1 MSCSLSA
8 QMSLPTAPAPWPL
21 VELEALRAEL
31 ERLPGG
37 GMLAARISG
46 VAEAVGGYLQEQEGM
61 AEELLSLYEQLGA
74 VFEIT
79 RRLPE
84 VHDELQVRELFTE
97 RLAHSFAGR
106 RVSMWRLRRDGDW
119 RATGD
124 VPELTPWL
132 SDLIVESRDQV
143 RVLVQPVPEG
153 ALSDSTA
160 EVMVGPVFAGEEFIC
175 AVVLTRTAQVP
186 KFRACDM
193 NLLDAL
199 MAFCGDL
206 IRNLRLVKELRET
219 SIATVCSL
227 VTVVDQK
234 DEYTSGHSVRVGYF
248 AVLLGSQLGLT
259 DSELQ
264 MLEWGALLHDIGKIG
279 IRDDV
284 LKKSGKLTDEE
295 FAHMKEH
302 PVRSFRVVR
311 SVPQLAQAL
320 DGVRYHHEHYD
331 GSGYPDG
338 LVGEDIPLQAR
349 IIQIADIFDALTST
363 RSYRKAFDWRKALSI
378 LAEEAGTTVDSRLQ
392 QIFDRLIRSR
402 LESDPQAWEALVER
416 AERFTGRDVNSVA
429 LEDRES

>member
-1 MSCSLSA
+1 MP
-8 QMSLPTAPAPWPL
+8 LPAAATPQPL
-21 VELEALRAEL
+21 AELEALRAEL

-37 GMLAARISG
+37 GDLAARVPGI
-46 VAEAVGGYLQEQEGM
+46 AEAVGIYLQEQEGM

-84 VHDELQVRELFTE
+84 VHDELQVRELFNE
-97 RLAHSFAGR
+97 RLAHSFAGYQ
-106 RVSMWRLRRDGDW
+106 VSMWRLTPHGDW
-119 RATGD
+119 RTTGD
-124 VPELTPWL
+124 APELTPWL
-132 SDLIVESRDQV
+132 SDVIVESRTQV
-143 RVLVQPVPEG
+143 RVLVQPVPED
-153 ALSDSTA
+153 ALNVPTA
-160 EVMVGPVFAGEEFIC
+160 EVMVGPVFAGEEFVC
-175 AVVLTRTAQVP
+175 AVVLTHGAQAP
-186 KFRACDM
+186 EFRACDM
-193 NLLDAL
+193 NLLEAL

-206 IRNLRLVKELRET
+206 ISNQRLVKELRET
-219 SIATVCSL
+219 SIAMVCSL

-248 AVLLGSQLGLT
+248 AVLLGSQVGLT

-264 MLEWGALLHDIGKIG
+264 MLEWSALLHDIGKIG

-284 LKKSGKLTDEE
+284 LKKRGKLTDVE

-311 SVPQLAQAL
+311 SVPQLSQAL

-338 LVGEDIPLQAR
+338 LAGEDIPLQAR
-349 IIQIADIFDALTST
+349 IIQIADIFDALAST

-378 LAEEAGTTVDSRLQ
+378 LAEEAGTTVDPKLQ
-392 QIFDRLIRSR
+392 QIFDRLIRGR
-402 LESDPQAWEALVER
+402 LESGPHAWEELVER
-416 AERFTGRDVNSVA
+416 AERFTGRDVDSEV
-429 LEDRES
+429 LGDQES

>member
-1 MSCSLSA
+1 MSCSSSTL
-8 QMSLPTAPAPWPL
+8 MPVPTATPRPL
-21 VELEALRAEL
+21 EELEALRAEL

-37 GMLAARISG
+37 QELAARIPGIS
-46 VAEAVGGYLQEQEGM
+46 EAVNRYQQEQEGM
-61 AEELLSLYEQLGA
+61 AEELLSVYEQLGA

-84 VHDELQVRELFTE
+84 VFDELKVRELFTE
-97 RLAHSFAGR
+97 RLARSFAGR
-106 RVSMWRLRRDGDW
+106 RVSMWRLRPDGDW
-119 RATGD
+119 RITGEA
-124 VPELTPWL
+124 PELTPWI
-132 SDLIVESRDQV
+132 SDLIEESRAQM
-143 RVLVQPVPEG
+143 RVLVQPVPPG
-153 ALSDSTA
+153 ALEEAAA
-160 EVMVGPVFAGEEFIC
+160 EVMVGPVFAGEEFVS
-175 AVVLTRTAQVP
+175 AVVLLRTEQVP
-186 KFRACDM
+186 EFRACDM
-193 NLLDAL
+193 NLLEAL

-206 IRNLRLVKELRET
+206 ISNQRLVKELRET
-219 SIATVCSL
+219 SIAMVCGL

-248 AVLLGSQLGLT
+248 AVLLGRELDLT
-259 DSELQ
+259 EAELQ

-284 LKKSGKLTDEE
+284 LKKRGKLTDEE

-320 DGVRYHHEHYD
+320 DGVLHHHEHYN

-338 LVGEDIPLQAR
+338 LAGEDIPLQAR

-378 LAEEAGTTVDSRLQ
+378 LEEEAGTTVDPRLQ
-392 QIFDRLIRSR
+392 QIFDGLIRSH
-402 LESDPQAWEALVER
+402 LEADPHAWEALVER
-416 AERFTGRDVNSVA
+416 AERFTGRDVHSVSF
-429 LEDRES
+429 EERES